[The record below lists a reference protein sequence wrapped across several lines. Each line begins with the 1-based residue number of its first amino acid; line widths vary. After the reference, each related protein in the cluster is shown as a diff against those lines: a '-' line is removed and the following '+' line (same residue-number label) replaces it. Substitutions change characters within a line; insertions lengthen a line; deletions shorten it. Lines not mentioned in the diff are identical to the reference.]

1 MNAAGSMAG
10 TEGLLS
16 HELGTVRLTSTGNPV
31 PGNQDFCLA
40 PNETMVEQVEK
51 IRSLTQGIVWW
62 WIPEEI
68 CLILDYLIKSTFT

>member
-51 IRSLTQGIVWW
+51 IRSLTQGIV
-62 WIPEEI
+62 
-68 CLILDYLIKSTFT
+68 